1 MNKQLQVD
9 SLQSGLPRPVIESA
23 FAVMVLSAI
32 CSYVPVNNWMYSH
45 IPVVLG
51 LIHTAGDAVI
61 YYAFLRGMKGLAH
74 PLTALWWIAIVVNLF
89 DFVIFCLGESM
100 HSLSAAT
107 ATALPFIYIPLGT
120 LLLVWY
126 RGRLGKAGMWMI
138 IRILVTILVPVLF
151 YVIGLLESS
160 WGRAVMEIVT
170 ISVEIWYVWILR
182 SVLVGTEL
190 ENESII

>member
-23 FAVMVLSAI
+23 FAVMVISAI
-32 CSYVPVNNWMYSH
+32 CSYVPVNNWMYLH

-51 LIHTAGDAVI
+51 LIHTVGEAVI

-74 PLTALWWIAIVVNLF
+74 PLTALWWIAIVVNLC

-100 HSLSAAT
+100 HDLSAAT
-107 ATALPFIYIPLGT
+107 ATALPLIYIPLGT
-120 LLLVWY
+120 LLMVWY
-126 RGRLGKAGMWMI
+126 RGRLGQVGFWTI

-160 WGRAVMEIVT
+160 WGSAVMEIVT
-170 ISVEIWYVWILR
+170 ISVDIWYAWILR
-182 SVLVGTEL
+182 SVLVGTE
-190 ENESII
+190 

>member
-32 CSYVPVNNWMYSH
+32 CSYVPVNNWMYLH

-51 LIHTAGDAVI
+51 LIHTVGEAVI

-74 PLTALWWIAIVVNLF
+74 PLTALWWIAIVVNLC

-100 HSLSAAT
+100 HD
-107 ATALPFIYIPLGT
+107 LGT
-120 LLLVWY
+120 LANFRV
-126 RGRLGKAGMWMI
+126 
-138 IRILVTILVPVLF
+138 
-151 YVIGLLESS
+151 
-160 WGRAVMEIVT
+160 
-170 ISVEIWYVWILR
+170 
-182 SVLVGTEL
+182 
-190 ENESII
+190 